1 MKLLETIY
9 CEQFKRDCGS
19 YKHDFCL
26 EKKDFDVLLDFWH
39 YDWRNNEIKSLR
51 IFTVCS
57 KILKRS
63 KDEKSDYFKWCWII
77 S

>member
-26 EKKDFDVLLDFWH
+26 EKKDFDVLFDLWH
-39 YDWRNNEIKSLR
+39 YDWRNNEIKSLH
-51 IFTVCS
+51 IFTVCFMFKNS
-57 KILKRS
+57 KK
-63 KDEKSDYFKWCWII
+63 E
-77 S
+77 

>member
-9 CEQFKRDCGS
+9 CEQFKCDCES

-26 EKKDFDVLLDFWH
+26 EKKDFDVLFDLWH

-51 IFTVCS
+51 IFTVCFMFKNS
-57 KILKRS
+57 KK
-63 KDEKSDYFKWCWII
+63 E
-77 S
+77 